1 MERPKWGFGIPLGE
15 WIAGELREPVR
26 QRLLASPYLPT
37 FFDMA
42 VVEDLLERHS
52 LRQDMS
58 ARLWNLL
65 FLEEWMAQHEDA
77 LPRS

>member
-1 MERPKWGFGIPLGE
+1 
-15 WIAGELREPVR
+15 
-26 QRLLASPYLPT
+26 
-37 FFDMA
+37 MA